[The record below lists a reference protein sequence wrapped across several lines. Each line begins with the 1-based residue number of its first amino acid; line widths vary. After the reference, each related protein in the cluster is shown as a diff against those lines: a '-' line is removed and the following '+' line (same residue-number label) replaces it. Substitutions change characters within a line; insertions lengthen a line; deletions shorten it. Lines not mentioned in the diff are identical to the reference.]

1 MFTSDLARSLEL
13 WNLPSCL
20 QFLVWCAWWWPARQ
34 HEGLWF
40 CIIWVE
46 TWEPRCIWIWILP
59 ASYSCDLGQIIWPSQ
74 DCFPVCTTRSD
85 VCLWEFLSRCIDNK
99 QPSPGPHV
107 GDPRMSNLWQYSGE
121 DSRFYY
127 LQNRTVSL
135 KCDSLPLCHGAQE
148 SGICARD
155 LETHQCTCAHHFS
168 WRGGQSVRRDQ
179 KNA

>member
-1 MFTSDLARSLEL
+1 MSAV
-13 WNLPSCL
+13 SCL
-20 QFLVWCAWWWPARQ
+20 VCVVVTRKAAWRTVILYNLGWDLRTQVYLNLNLTCFLLMWPWANYLAFPSLFPCMYNEKWR
-34 HEGLWF
+34 
-40 CIIWVE
+40 
-46 TWEPRCIWIWILP
+46 LP
-59 ASYSCDLGQIIWPSQ
+59 LRV
-74 DCFPVCTTRSD
+74 PVQMD
-85 VCLWEFLSRCIDNK
+85 WHNK
-99 QPSPGPHV
+99 QPDPEPHV
-107 GDPRMSNLWQYSGE
+107 GDQRMSNLWQYSGE